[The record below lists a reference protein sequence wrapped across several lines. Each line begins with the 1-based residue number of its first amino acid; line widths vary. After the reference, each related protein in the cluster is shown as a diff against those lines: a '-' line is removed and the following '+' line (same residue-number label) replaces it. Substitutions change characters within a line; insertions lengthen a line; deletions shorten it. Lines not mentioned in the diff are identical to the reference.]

1 MKRFDTLHIVIHR
14 LELQLAHFFFV
25 AIDNFIDADG
35 FGFSLYCDAVKKAKM
50 ELLFGFD
57 L

>member
-1 MKRFDTLHIVIHR
+1 MKRFDTLHVVIHR

-25 AIDNFIDADG
+25 AIDDFIDADG

-50 ELLFGFD
+50 ELSARV
-57 L
+57 